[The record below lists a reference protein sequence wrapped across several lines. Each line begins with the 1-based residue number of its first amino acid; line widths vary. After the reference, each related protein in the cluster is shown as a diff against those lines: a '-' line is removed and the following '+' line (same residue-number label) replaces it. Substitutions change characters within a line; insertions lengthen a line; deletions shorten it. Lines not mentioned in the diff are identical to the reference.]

1 MTDKILTLHPK
12 GKQGVSIEHAKY
24 EQMRSA
30 IINAV
35 EARGTTSFT
44 EMIRMIH
51 DAVDGEFEGSIE
63 WYATT
68 VKLDLEARGEL
79 ERVRVKG
86 CDVYRIRA

>member
-1 MTDKILTLHPK
+1 MTDKVMTLHPK
-12 GKQGVSIEHAKY
+12 GKLGVSIDHAKY
-24 EQMRSA
+24 EQMRDA
-30 IINAV
+30 IMNAV
-35 EARGTTSFT
+35 EVRGTTSFT

-51 DAVDGEFEGSIE
+51 DAIDGEFDGSIE

-68 VKLDLEARGEL
+68 VKLDLEARGQL